1 MYLTPYLTDSMVNQH
16 SFKDVNLSALQM
28 SNCWLVA
35 IDTQPILALQSGR
48 VEIGS
53 AIVRLSG

>member
-1 MYLTPYLTDSMVNQH
+1 MVKQISVKNVG
-16 SFKDVNLSALQM
+16 FKPLQM

-35 IDTQPILALQSGR
+35 IDIQPTLALQSGR
-48 VEIGS
+48 VEIGR